1 MRVHWTNE
9 STFSTVGFGNRPWVT
24 QKASEEY
31 HADYVDETFEF
42 VRQSR
47 MVWRGFCGTMRSKL
61 VLIPSKAKVDSSLY
75 VNHIM
80 HPNLVPF
87 WHRCCAEYGYAT
99 VVEDGA
105 PGHKGFSTR
114 YRDLNQ
120 METTRWPAQSPDLN
134 LIENLWLDMENEL
147 GETWGHIGYMST
159 RERALNTVWNSIP
172 NEWLIKLFQSLH

>member
-1 MRVHWTNE
+1 MR
-9 STFSTVGFGNRPWVT
+9 
-24 QKASEEY
+24 KASQEY
-31 HADYVDETFEF
+31 HASCVEETFESGP
-42 VRQSR
+42 QWR
-47 MVWRGFCGTMRSKL
+47 MVWGGFCGTMRSKL

-75 VNHIM
+75 VTHIM
-80 HPNLVPF
+80 HTNLVPF
-87 WHRCCAEYGYAT
+87 WHRCCEEYGWVT

-147 GETWGHIGYMST
+147 GETWAG
-159 RERALNTVWNSIP
+159 
-172 NEWLIKLFQSLH
+172 